1 MYTFLTTGLF
11 SFLFGTFLCH
21 GQHTTVFGE
30 IPQVDKS
37 LISYSTA
44 PEAAAVV
51 LYEKGDNYFEVIK
64 DYILL
69 VKKYHVRIKILND
82 KGFEEGTV
90 AIPYYHTDGS
100 TERVENIRAITHN
113 GDMKTY
119 VKAES
124 IFTKDL
130 SPTVSEKTFT
140 FPDLK
145 EGSVLEYE
153 YKIVSPFIYNFNGWK
168 FQSHLPKKYSEFNA
182 TIPGNYSYNRT
193 LTGFLKLDLNEAKL
207 VKECFKIDGTQRGA
221 DCEVLKYV
229 MKDIPAFKAE
239 GYMLAASNYISRL
252 DFELATHHRLDG
264 ITNHYTKSWKDVDDE
279 LKNDRDL
286 GIQLN
291 KKGYFERNVPESLF
305 TEEDKLQ
312 RARNIY
318 EFIRN
323 HYTWTGEYGIYRD
336 TRVKDAFDA
345 RKGSIGEINISLINL
360 LNAGGIPTQM
370 MLTSTRN
377 HGLPK
382 RSHPVMS
389 DFNYLLARVNIN
401 GKVYLLDASDPLIPF
416 GMLPFRCLNYYGRV
430 MDFKSGSYWEDIII
444 DEPNRY
450 TVRAQLAFGTGLLEA
465 TGILDEITLGYE
477 AILRR
482 AELKEDDTADY
493 LEEKEAEIPGNVE
506 ITSYSLNEDI
516 SDEKKVSERF
526 SLKLV
531 PSLVNETLYFNP
543 FLVSLFEPEPFTRE
557 LRQYPVDF
565 GYSRTYSYTI
575 SLIIPEGYVVDK
587 LPAAVHTTLK
597 DQVAALKFDV
607 SQAGSNLTVLFN
619 LSINRP
625 HMSPEYYRE
634 LKALFAKVTEIQKN
648 GIIVIKKA

>member
-482 AELKEDDTADY
+482 AELKEDDTAHY

>member
-1 MYTFLTTGLF
+1 MQSFLTAGMF
-11 SFLFGTFLCH
+11 FFLLGSPICFG
-21 GQHTTVFGE
+21 QQATVFGE
-30 IPQVDKS
+30 IPQADKN
-37 LISYSTA
+37 LISYSA
-44 PEAAAVV
+44 DPEAPAVV
-51 LYEKGDNYFEVIK
+51 LYEKGDNYFEVINQ
-64 DYILL
+64 YIRL
-69 VKKYHVRIKILND
+69 VKKYHVRIKVLNN

-90 AIPYYHTDGS
+90 AIRFYHSDGA
-100 TERVENIRAITHN
+100 TEKVENIRAVTHN
-113 GDMKTY
+113 GDVRTFVM
-119 VKAES
+119 AGN

-153 YKIVSPFIYNFNGWK
+153 YKIISPFIYNFNGWS
-168 FQSHLPKKYSEFNA
+168 FQSHLPKVYSEFNA

-193 LTGFLKLDLNEAKL
+193 LTGFLKLDLNDAKL
-207 VKECFKIDGTQRGA
+207 VKECFKIEGTQRGA

-229 MKDIPAFKAE
+229 MKNIPAFKEE

-264 ITNHYTKSWKDVDDE
+264 VTNHYTKSWEDVDDE
-279 LKNDRDL
+279 LKDDRDL
-286 GIQLN
+286 GIQLT

-305 TEEDKLQ
+305 TENDMLQ

-323 HYTWTGEYGIYRD
+323 HYTWTGNYGIYSD
-336 TRVKDAFDA
+336 TRVKEAFDA

-360 LNAGGIPTQM
+360 LNAAGIPTQM

-382 RSHPVMS
+382 RTHPVMS
-389 DFNYLLARVNIN
+389 DFNYLLARATIN
-401 GKVYLLDASDPLIPF
+401 DKVYLLDASDPLIPF

-430 MDFKSGSYWEDIII
+430 MDFKSGSYWEDIKV

-450 TVRAQLAFGTGLLEA
+450 MVRAQLAFGEGMGEA

-477 AILRR
+477 AIARR
-482 AELKEDDTADY
+482 SEIKGNEADDY
-493 LEEKEAEIPGNVE
+493 LEKKEAGMPGNVE
-506 ITSYSLNEDI
+506 ITNYSLNEDI

-526 SLKLV
+526 SLKLE
-531 PSLVNETLYFNP
+531 PSLVNGTLYFNP

-557 LRQYPVDF
+557 IRQYPIDF
-565 GYSRTYSYTI
+565 GHSRTYSYNI
-575 SLIIPEGYVVDK
+575 SLIVPEGYVVDK
-587 LPAAVHTTLK
+587 LPAAVQTTLK
-597 DQVAALKFDV
+597 DQVAVLKFDV
-607 SQAGSNLTVLFN
+607 SQAGNNLTLFFN
-619 LSINRP
+619 LAINRP
-625 HMSPEYYRE
+625 HLAPEYYAE
-634 LKALFAKVTEIQKN
+634 LKSLFTKVNEILKN

>member
-1 MYTFLTTGLF
+1 MRTFLTTGLF
-11 SFLFGTFLCH
+11 CFVLGTILCY
-21 GQHTTVFGE
+21 GQHTAVFGE
-30 IPQVDKS
+30 IPRTDKS
-37 LISYSTA
+37 LTSYSA
-44 PEAAAVV
+44 DPDAAAVV

-69 VKKYHVRIKILND
+69 VKKYHVRIKILNN

-90 AIPYYHTDGS
+90 AIRYYHTNGS
-100 TERVENIRAITHN
+100 TEKVENIRAITHN

-119 VKAES
+119 IKAES

-130 SPTVSEKTFT
+130 SPTLSEKTFT

-153 YKIVSPFIYNFNGWK
+153 YKITSPFIYNFNGWN
-168 FQSHLPKKYSEFNA
+168 FQSHLPKIYSEFNA
-182 TIPGNYSYNRT
+182 TIPGNYSYNRN

-229 MKDIPAFKAE
+229 MKDIPAFKEE

-264 ITNHYTKSWKDVDDE
+264 VTNHYTKSWQDVDGE

-286 GIQLN
+286 GIQLT

-305 TEEDKLQ
+305 TEEDMLQ
-312 RARNIY
+312 RARKIY
-318 EFIRN
+318 DFIRN
-323 HYTWTGEYGIYRD
+323 HYTWTGEYGIYSD
-336 TRVKDAFDA
+336 TRVKDAFEA

-360 LNAGGIPTQM
+360 LNAAGIPTQM

-389 DFNYLLARVNIN
+389 DFNYLLARANIN
-401 GKVYLLDASDPLIPF
+401 GNVYLLDASDPLIPF

-444 DEPNRY
+444 DEANRY
-450 TVRAQLAFGTGLLEA
+450 TVRAQLAFGTDLLEA

-477 AILRR
+477 AISRR
-482 AELKEDDTADY
+482 SKLKANEAEDY
-493 LEEKEAEIPGNVE
+493 LEEKEAAMPGNVE
-506 ITSYSLNEDI
+506 ITDYSINGDI

-526 SLKLV
+526 SLKLE

-565 GYSRTYSYTI
+565 GHSRTYSYTI
-575 SLIIPEGYVVDK
+575 SMIIPDGYVVDK
-587 LPAAVHTTLK
+587 LPAAVQTTLK
-597 DQVAALKFDV
+597 DQVATLKFDV
-607 SQAGSNLTVLFN
+607 SQAGNNLSVLFN
-619 LSINRP
+619 LSINQP
-625 HMSPEYYRE
+625 HMSPEYYTE